1 MDDPDNISLADR
13 LRIVLAMKDV
23 DDTKLREAFAAEDE
37 AAVER
42 EWNIWIGKLQEKADD
57 DPVFGKWFEAFRA
70 DQEKLMRWDDTLAED
85 DE

>member
-1 MDDPDNISLADR
+1 
-13 LRIVLAMKDV
+13 MKDV

-42 EWNIWIGKLQEKADD
+42 EWNIWIGKLQEKAAD